1 MTLEAPLDARPVA
14 VPVNSLL
21 ISPILPTL
29 LKLAVPNIVAMF
41 GTTLVA
47 VAETSYIGRL
57 GIEPLAAIAL
67 VFPFVMLTQMMSAG
81 AMGGGVSSAISRA
94 IGAGD
99 RDRAAT
105 LALHAVMI
113 GLLGGLFFTAMML
126 LFGPQFFMLLGGRGG
141 VLEQA
146 LQYSQVL
153 FSGAVSI
160 WLVNTL
166 SSVLRGTGDMRLPSA
181 TLIGVALVQ
190 IVAGGALGLGLA
202 GLPRLGMR
210 GVAAGQ
216 LIAFSLG
223 AMFLAWILASG
234 RSRLRLDFRAFKF
247 QRAMFV
253 DILKVG
259 AISCVAP
266 LQSVLTILIFTRIL
280 AGFGTA
286 TLAGYGMGSRLE
298 FLLTPIAFAFGVAS
312 VPMVGMAIGA
322 GLVAR
327 ARKVAWTAGIAS
339 GLTVGLIGV
348 IVAVQPVLWVSL
360 FTRRSRRHRRRLFL
374 FRLGGAGIR
383 DFSGWAPACISPR
396 RVRQR
401 SAARCWPEPDVCC
414 WSPWAAGGWCRST
427 RRPGPCSP
435 WSAPRWCCS
444 ASAWPC
450 PSASRAGANEFA
462 TRAAAGIAQLPIFA
476 MQARFRGET
485 HGVPIRPSSLQ
496 FWRHFSARLPRT
508 RGPALTASG

>member
-1 MTLEAPLDARPVA
+1 MTIEAPPAAPA
-14 VPVNSLL
+14 KVPANGLL
-21 ISPILPTL
+21 TSPILPTL
-29 LKLAVPNIVAMF
+29 LKLTLPNAIAMV

-47 VAETSYIGRL
+47 VAETAYIGRL

-81 AMGGGVSSAISRA
+81 AMGGGVSSAVSRA

-113 GLLGGLFFTAMML
+113 GLLGGLFFTAVML
-126 LFGPQFFMLLGGRGG
+126 LFGRQFFMLLGGRGG

-146 LQYSQVL
+146 LRYSQVL

-166 SSVLRGTGDMRLPSA
+166 ASVLRGTGDMRLPSA
-181 TLIGVALVQ
+181 TLIGVAIIQ
-190 IVAGGALGLGLA
+190 IVLGGALGLGLA
-202 GLPRLGMR
+202 GLPQLGMG

-234 RSRLRLDFRAFKF
+234 RSRLTLDFRAFKF
-247 QRAMFV
+247 QRAMFL

-266 LQSVLTILIFTRIL
+266 LQSVLTILIFTKIL
-280 AGFGTA
+280 AGYGTA

-298 FLLTPIAFAFGVAS
+298 FLLTPISFAFGVAS

-322 GLVAR
+322 GMVAR
-327 ARKVAWTAGIAS
+327 ARKAAWTAGIAS
-339 GLTVGLIGV
+339 ALTVGLIGL
-348 IVAVQPVLWVSL
+348 IVAVHPVLWVSM
-360 FTRRSRRHRRRLFL
+360 FTSDPGVTAAAYSYFAWAGPAFAFFGLGTCLYFASQGAAKVGGPVLAGTGRLL
-374 FRLGGAGIR
+374 LVALGGWWLVSI
-383 DFSGWAPACISPR
+383 DAPA
-396 RVRQR
+396 
-401 SAARCWPEPDVCC
+401 SALFALVG
-414 WSPWAAGGWCRST
+414 AAMVLFGVGVAASVWLT
-427 RRPGPCSP
+427 RWGK
-435 WSAPRWCCS
+435 
-444 ASAWPC
+444 
-450 PSASRAGANEFA
+450 
-462 TRAAAGIAQLPIFA
+462 
-476 MQARFRGET
+476 
-485 HGVPIRPSSLQ
+485 
-496 FWRHFSARLPRT
+496 
-508 RGPALTASG
+508 

>member
-1 MTLEAPLDARPVA
+1 MTIEAPPAAPA
-14 VPVNSLL
+14 KVPANGLL
-21 ISPILPTL
+21 TSPILPTL
-29 LKLAVPNIVAMF
+29 LKLTLPNAIAMV

-47 VAETSYIGRL
+47 VAETAYIGRL

-113 GLLGGLFFTAMML
+113 GLLGGLLFTAVML
-126 LFGPQFFMLLGGRGG
+126 LFGQPFFMLLGGRGG

-146 LQYSQVL
+146 LRYSQVL

-166 SSVLRGTGDMRLPSA
+166 ASVLRGTGDMRLPSA
-181 TLIGVALVQ
+181 TLIGVAIVQ
-190 IVAGGALGLGLA
+190 IVVGGALGLGLA
-202 GLPRLGMR
+202 GLPQLGMG

-223 AMFLAWILASG
+223 AMFLAWILVSG
-234 RSRLRLDFRAFKF
+234 RSRLTLNFRAFKF
-247 QRAMFV
+247 QRAMFL

-266 LQSVLTILIFTRIL
+266 LQSVLTILIFTKIL
-280 AGFGTA
+280 AGYGTE

-298 FLLTPIAFAFGVAS
+298 FLLTPISFAFGVAS

-322 GLVAR
+322 GMVAR
-327 ARKVAWTAGIAS
+327 ARKAAWTAGIAS
-339 GLTVGLIGV
+339 ALTVGLIGL
-348 IVAVQPVLWVSL
+348 IVAIHPVLWVSM
-360 FTRRSRRHRRRLFL
+360 FTSDPGVTAAAYSYFAWAGPAFAFFGLGTCLYFASQGAAKVGGPVLAGTGRLL
-374 FRLGGAGIR
+374 VVALGGWWLVSIG
-383 DFSGWAPACISPR
+383 APA
-396 RVRQR
+396 
-401 SAARCWPEPDVCC
+401 
-414 WSPWAAGGWCRST
+414 WAL
-427 RRPGPCSP
+427 
-435 WSAPRWCCS
+435 
-444 ASAWPC
+444 
-450 PSASRAGANEFA
+450 FA
-462 TRAAAGIAQLPIFA
+462 LVAAAMVVF
-476 MQARFRGET
+476 
-485 HGVPIRPSSLQ
+485 GVGVAASVWL
-496 FWRHFSARLPRT
+496 T
-508 RGPALTASG
+508 RWGK

>member
-1 MTLEAPLDARPVA
+1 MTIEAPTAAPVT
-14 VPVNSLL
+14 VPANSLL
-21 ISPILPTL
+21 TSPILPTL
-29 LKLAVPNIVAMF
+29 LKLALPNVVAMF

-57 GIEPLAAIAL
+57 GIEPLAAIAI

-94 IGAGD
+94 LGAGD
-99 RDRAAT
+99 RERAAN
-105 LALHAVMI
+105 LALHAAMI
-113 GLLGGLFFTAMML
+113 GVCGGVFFTVTML
-126 LFGPQFFMLLGGRGG
+126 LFGRPFFILLGGRGG

-153 FSGAVSI
+153 FSGAISI

-181 TLIGVALVQ
+181 TLIGVAVVQ

-202 GLPRLGMR
+202 GLPQLGMR
-210 GVAAGQ
+210 GIAAGQ

-223 AMFLAWILASG
+223 AIFLAWILVSG
-234 RSRLRLDFRAFKF
+234 RSRLALDFRAFRF
-247 QRAMFV
+247 QRPMFV

-266 LQSVLTILIFTRIL
+266 VQSVLSILIFTKIL
-280 AGFGTA
+280 AGYGTA

-327 ARKVAWTAGIAS
+327 ARKVAWTAGAAA
-339 GLTVGLIGV
+339 GLTVGLIGM
-348 IVAVQPVLWVSL
+348 IVAVEPVLWVSL
-360 FTRRSRRHRRRLFL
+360 FTSDPGVTAAAYSYFAFAGPAFGFFGMGTCLYFASQGAAKVGGPVLAGTGRLL
-374 FRLGGAGIR
+374 LVALGGWWLVSI
-383 DFSGWAPACISPR
+383 DAPAWTLFAL
-396 RVRQR
+396 VG
-401 SAARCWPEPDVCC
+401 AAMALFGLGV
-414 WSPWAAGGWCRST
+414 AASVWLAHWGK
-427 RRPGPCSP
+427 
-435 WSAPRWCCS
+435 
-444 ASAWPC
+444 
-450 PSASRAGANEFA
+450 
-462 TRAAAGIAQLPIFA
+462 
-476 MQARFRGET
+476 
-485 HGVPIRPSSLQ
+485 
-496 FWRHFSARLPRT
+496 
-508 RGPALTASG
+508 